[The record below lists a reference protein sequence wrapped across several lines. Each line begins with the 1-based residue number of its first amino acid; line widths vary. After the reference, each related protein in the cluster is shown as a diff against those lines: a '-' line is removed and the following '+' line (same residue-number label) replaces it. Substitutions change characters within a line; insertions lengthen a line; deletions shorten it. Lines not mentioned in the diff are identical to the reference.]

1 MSFILFRRCVRDF
14 RDVWAWKHR
23 EEDRCPCGQNHQHS
37 VAHAQGYVQ
46 PKDGVHAL
54 NLQLVNQLPMYLVL
68 YEGENVAHLPSVV
81 FPLQIF
87 LHLEDPRLDEAA
99 LAEDLEA
106 GRRLQG
112 REEDVRHLGAAA
124 APAPRQADGEGDA
137 GLQVGDVGQRAV
149 ALQQQ

>member
-1 MSFILFRRCVRDF
+1 MDYAAMRRSAGF
-14 RDVWAWKHR
+14 A
-23 EEDRCPCGQNHQHS
+23 EYS
-37 VAHAQGYVQ
+37 
-46 PKDGVHAL
+46 
-54 NLQLVNQLPMYLVL
+54 
-68 YEGENVAHLPSVV
+68 
-81 FPLQIF
+81 
-87 LHLEDPRLDEAA
+87 A

>member
-1 MSFILFRRCVRDF
+1 
-14 RDVWAWKHR
+14 
-23 EEDRCPCGQNHQHS
+23 
-37 VAHAQGYVQ
+37 
-46 PKDGVHAL
+46 
-54 NLQLVNQLPMYLVL
+54 MYLVL
-68 YEGENVAHLPSVV
+68 YEGENVADLPSVV